1 MLKIEALTTEMRNEK
16 SMNIDQLSTREILET
31 INDEDK
37 KVAGCV
43 EAVLPEIAATVDI
56 VYQSLLN
63 GGRLIYV
70 GAGTSGRLG
79 ILDAVECPPTYRTSP
94 ELVQGIM
101 AGGSRAL
108 VEAVEGAEDDPHLGA
123 QDLGAKNLT
132 NHDVVVAIAA
142 SGRTPYVVGALQY
155 AKKIGAKTI
164 SLSSNQDSI
173 ISRYSDIAI
182 EVLTGPE
189 VLTGSTRMKAATSH
203 KLVLNMITTSSMIK
217 LGKVYENLMV
227 DVNASN
233 VKLKERAKNIVS
245 TITKE
250 PYNKVEQ
257 ILEIT
262 NYEVKPAIVMIK
274 AAVNL
279 EVAKESIKLTNG
291 FVREAIEVAQQAVNL
306 NSDYGKG

>member
-1 MLKIEALTTEMRNEK
+1 MIKIEALTTEMRNDN
-16 SMNIDQLSTREILET
+16 SVSIDQMSTREILKT

-37 KVAGCV
+37 TVASRV
-43 EAVLPEIAATVDI
+43 EAVLPEIAASVEI
-56 VYQSLLN
+56 VYESLLN
-63 GGRLIYV
+63 GGRLFYV

-79 ILDAVECPPTYRTSP
+79 ILDAVECPPTFRTPP

-108 VEAVEGAEDDPHLGA
+108 VEAVEGAEDDPHLA
-123 QDLGAKNLT
+123 ARDLSAKKLD
-132 NHDVVVAIAA
+132 HDDVVVGIAA

-155 AKKIGAKTI
+155 AKQIGAKTI
-164 SLSSNQDSI
+164 CLSSNQDSI

-182 EVLTGPE
+182 EVMTGPE
-189 VLTGSTRMKAATSH
+189 VITGSTRMKAATAH
-203 KLVLNMITTSSMIK
+203 KLILNMITTSSMIK

-245 TITKE
+245 TITNE
-250 PYNKVEQ
+250 PYPKVEE
-257 ILEIT
+257 ILEMT

-274 AAVNL
+274 AGVNL
-279 EVAKESIKLTNG
+279 ETAKRCIKLSNG
-291 FVREAIEVAQQAVNL
+291 FVREAIQVAQQEVYL
-306 NSDYGKG
+306 NSKNKQG